1 MTPLRAYNLFWWVI
15 ASVAV
20 GYAEWRGLKSP
31 TDVLPT
37 GTDLLRLLPDWLL
50 AMLIAAAI
58 LHFRVATTLVLR
70 ALELLTGGATW

>member
-1 MTPLRAYNLFWWVI
+1 MRFQAYNLFWWAV
-15 ASVAV
+15 AAVAV

-50 AMLIAAAI
+50 AVLIAAAI
-58 LHFRVATTLVLR
+58 LHFRVATALVLK
-70 ALELLTGGATW
+70 ALELLR